1 MKNIERIVLLVIV
14 VLSSISMRAQTLENF
29 FKAPP
34 LCARPSTYWMW
45 MNGNISKEGLTA
57 DLEYMKRASYGGAMM
72 FNVGV
77 GIPKGSVDYASPQ
90 WDEMTLHA
98 VKEAERLG
106 LELYLQNSPGYS
118 GTGGPWI
125 TVENSMQ
132 QLEWTETM
140 VVPDKKGLIEL
151 DLPQP
156 YAKLGYY
163 QDIKVLAFPALECET
178 QLFPSLVTKVLL
190 DDEEIDKNLFFDNDL
205 ESQVRMQRAGSV
217 LTFELSQP
225 FEARAVTVRRGKR
238 EKPLDPHDGPRDYA
252 PDLKLEVSEDGR
264 HYVDVS
270 NISCPALRSM
280 DTPGIALFEPVK
292 GRYFRFI
299 TNRGTNISEVLLH
312 ASARLKDW
320 TAKTNYVKDPVALG
334 NYDSQDVTGQTIDP
348 SSVIDI
354 TSLMNTDGRLKWK
367 SPPGVKRWII
377 LRMGSTTTG
386 EVVAAAPDSGVGLD
400 CDKFSKKALDQHFDN
415 FLIPLLN
422 KLKPWCGKTLKAL
435 MMDSW
440 EAGKQNWTSSLPGYF
455 KRHCGYDSTPWLLA
469 MTGRIVRSIEDT
481 ERFLYDMRR
490 TQTDMFNE
498 NFLAYFKEKA
508 AQYGLKFA
516 AEPYGDGNFE
526 SLEYAEVLDYPMSEF
541 WVHYIYG
548 GVTTSKMA
556 ASTSHLWNRPIVG
569 AEYFTGTP
577 FNSKLTEH
585 PYAMKAEGDYMMTV
599 GVNRFVYHVFA
610 HQPYVGKTAGSLMT
624 MGPFGTHLNRNSVWA
639 EQAVGW
645 NMYNAR
651 CAYLLQQGHYVA
663 DILYIKDEGISS
675 GITDYDS
682 ACPMTP
688 YGYCW
693 DIGSRNVLQ
702 HLSVQNGRLVLPH
715 GMSYRLLVLTPMKRC
730 SPELLRQIKRLI
742 GQGATVLLSSEK
754 PEGYMGMDLVKD
766 KAVKLL
772 AAELWNMAGKENV
785 YHSKDLRQ
793 VLKKC
798 CISPDF
804 SFIAENKDAQ
814 IHFIHRAVNGDDVY
828 FVANH
833 RRRMEKITATFRVT
847 GKVPVLWDAETGNTG
862 IPVAYKQENGV
873 IKVTLTLQ
881 ESGSVFIVFR
891 EEKIGRTITDDFKEV
906 VPESVLSQPIF
917 NTFTVSLWA
926 KPETFA
932 ASGRGFLLFPD
943 KGEERYGRGHAVV
956 GIAMGQ
962 NGIRIYERTK
972 TNNVVLE
979 SKTPIEGW
987 TYVTL
992 VYSDGIP
999 TLYLNGKKEVTGKKS
1014 MFVCSPAY
1022 DVPMA
1027 EEQYIASFEGD
1038 QTKVR
1043 YIAEAWSPQEVQ
1055 EEYIKGL
1062 PVPVLPEDSKMLLTL
1077 NTDWKV
1083 CFPVGSKA
1091 PAEIRMDVLASLH
1104 KHENFNIR
1112 HFSGKATYKKTFILT
1127 KKDLKSYSKI
1137 MLDLGRVENIAEIS
1151 VNGENPVLV
1160 WKAPYRID
1168 ITSVVK
1174 AGENSITIDVTN
1186 LYPNR
1191 IIGDEYL
1198 SERYEY
1204 DEYGRIVKLPFWYVN
1219 QQADSNRERV
1229 LFIPWKYYK
1238 KTDPLLEAGLLGPV
1252 RIVGIFNEK

>member
-1 MKNIERIVLLVIV
+1 MCAIIFSHFVLYPDFRI
-14 VLSSISMRAQTLENF
+14 SF
-29 FKAPP
+29 FTP
-34 LCARPSTYWMW
+34 
-45 MNGNISKEGLTA
+45 
-57 DLEYMKRASYGGAMM
+57 
-72 FNVGV
+72 
-77 GIPKGSVDYASPQ
+77 
-90 WDEMTLHA
+90 
-98 VKEAERLG
+98 
-106 LELYLQNSPGYS
+106 
-118 GTGGPWI
+118 
-125 TVENSMQ
+125 
-132 QLEWTETM
+132 
-140 VVPDKKGLIEL
+140 
-151 DLPQP
+151 
-156 YAKLGYY
+156 
-163 QDIKVLAFPALECET
+163 LAFRFA
-178 QLFPSLVTKVLL
+178 
-190 DDEEIDKNLFFDNDL
+190 
-205 ESQVRMQRAGSV
+205 
-217 LTFELSQP
+217 
-225 FEARAVTVRRGKR
+225 
-238 EKPLDPHDGPRDYA
+238 DY
-252 PDLKLEVSEDGR
+252 
-264 HYVDVS
+264 
-270 NISCPALRSM
+270 
-280 DTPGIALFEPVK
+280 
-292 GRYFRFI
+292 
-299 TNRGTNISEVLLH
+299 
-312 ASARLKDW
+312 
-320 TAKTNYVKDPVALG
+320 
-334 NYDSQDVTGQTIDP
+334 
-348 SSVIDI
+348 
-354 TSLMNTDGRLKWK
+354 
-367 SPPGVKRWII
+367 
-377 LRMGSTTTG
+377 
-386 EVVAAAPDSGVGLD
+386 
-400 CDKFSKKALDQHFDN
+400 
-415 FLIPLLN
+415 
-422 KLKPWCGKTLKAL
+422 
-435 MMDSW
+435 
-440 EAGKQNWTSSLPGYF
+440 
-455 KRHCGYDSTPWLLA
+455 
-469 MTGRIVRSIEDT
+469 
-481 ERFLYDMRR
+481 
-490 TQTDMFNE
+490 
-498 NFLAYFKEKA
+498 
-508 AQYGLKFA
+508 
-516 AEPYGDGNFE
+516 
-526 SLEYAEVLDYPMSEF
+526 
-541 WVHYIYG
+541 
-548 GVTTSKMA
+548 
-556 ASTSHLWNRPIVG
+556 
-569 AEYFTGTP
+569 
-577 FNSKLTEH
+577 
-585 PYAMKAEGDYMMTV
+585 
-599 GVNRFVYHVFA
+599 
-610 HQPYVGKTAGSLMT
+610 
-624 MGPFGTHLNRNSVWA
+624 
-639 EQAVGW
+639 
-645 NMYNAR
+645 
-651 CAYLLQQGHYVA
+651 
-663 DILYIKDEGISS
+663 
-675 GITDYDS
+675 
-682 ACPMTP
+682 
-688 YGYCW
+688 
-693 DIGSRNVLQ
+693 
-702 HLSVQNGRLVLPH
+702 
-715 GMSYRLLVLTPMKRC
+715 
-730 SPELLRQIKRLI
+730 
-742 GQGATVLLSSEK
+742 
-754 PEGYMGMDLVKD
+754 
-766 KAVKLL
+766 
-772 AAELWNMAGKENV
+772 
-785 YHSKDLRQ
+785 
-793 VLKKC
+793 
-798 CISPDF
+798 ISPDF

>member
-1 MKNIERIVLLVIV
+1 MKKWTILLFAFC
-14 VLSSISMRAQTLENF
+14 LYNSMQAQIAKEVFAN
-29 FKAPP
+29 PP
-34 LCARPSTYWMW
+34 IQARPSTYWMW
-45 MNGNISKEGLTA
+45 MNGNISKEGLSA

-77 GIPKGSVDYASPQ
+77 GIPKGRIDYASSQ

-132 QLEWTETM
+132 QLEWTET
-140 VVPDKKGLIEL
+140 VGVPDKKGLIEL

-190 DDEEIDKNLFFDNDL
+190 DDKEIDKNLFFDNDL
-205 ESQVRMQRAGSV
+205 DSQVRMQQAGSV
-217 LTFELSQP
+217 LTFELSHP

-280 DTPGIALFEPVK
+280 DTPGIALFGAVK

-312 ASARLKDW
+312 ASTRLKDW

-334 NYDSQDVTGQTIDP
+334 NYDCQDVTGQTVDP

-367 SPPGVKRWII
+367 SPRGVKCWII
-377 LRMGSTTTG
+377 LRIGSTTTG

-415 FLIPLLN
+415 FLTPLLN

-440 EAGKQNWTSSLPGYF
+440 EAGKQNWTSSLPDYF
-455 KRHCGYDSTPWLLA
+455 KQHCGYDSTPWLLA
-469 MTGRIVRSIEDT
+469 MTGRIVGSIEET

-569 AEYFTGTP
+569 AECFTGTP

-688 YGYCW
+688 YGYRW

-772 AAELWNMAGKENV
+772 AAELWNMAGRGNV
-785 YHSKDLRQ
+785 YRSKDLRQ

-833 RRRMEKITATFRVT
+833 RRRMEKITAAFRIT

-862 IPVAYKQENGV
+862 IPVAYKQENGMT
-873 IKVTLTLQ
+873 KVTFTLQ
-881 ESGSVFIVFR
+881 ESGSAFIVFHKDKTG
-891 EEKIGRTITDDFKEV
+891 KIVTSDFKEI
-906 VPESVLSQPIF
+906 VPKSVLLQPLF

-943 KGEERYGRGHAVV
+943 QGEERYGEGHAVV

-962 NGIRIYERTK
+962 NGVRIYERTK
-972 TNNVVLE
+972 INSVVLE

-987 TYVTL
+987 TYITL
-992 VYSDGIP
+992 VYSDGVP
-999 TLYLNGKKEVTGKKS
+999 TLYLNGKKEAIGKKS
-1014 MFVCSPAY
+1014 MFICSPAY

-1038 QTKVR
+1038 QTEFR
-1043 YIAEAWSPQEVQ
+1043 YMAEAWSPRKVQ
-1055 EEYIKGL
+1055 EEYVKGL
-1062 PVPVLPEDSKMLLTL
+1062 PSPVLSGNNKSLLTL

-1083 CFPVGSKA
+1083 CFPVDSKA
-1091 PAEIRMDVLASLH
+1091 PTEVRMNTLRSLH

-1127 KKDLKSYSKI
+1127 KKDLKDYSKI

-1174 AGENSITIDVTN
+1174 VGENSVTINVTN

-1219 QQADSNRERV
+1219 QQEDSNRERV
-1229 LFIPWKYYK
+1229 LFVPWKYYK
-1238 KTDPLLEAGLLGPV
+1238 NTDPLLEAGLLGPV
-1252 RIVGIFNEK
+1252 RIVGVFDEK

>member
-1 MKNIERIVLLVIV
+1 
-14 VLSSISMRAQTLENF
+14 
-29 FKAPP
+29 
-34 LCARPSTYWMW
+34 
-45 MNGNISKEGLTA
+45 
-57 DLEYMKRASYGGAMM
+57 
-72 FNVGV
+72 
-77 GIPKGSVDYASPQ
+77 
-90 WDEMTLHA
+90 
-98 VKEAERLG
+98 
-106 LELYLQNSPGYS
+106 
-118 GTGGPWI
+118 
-125 TVENSMQ
+125 
-132 QLEWTETM
+132 
-140 VVPDKKGLIEL
+140 
-151 DLPQP
+151 
-156 YAKLGYY
+156 
-163 QDIKVLAFPALECET
+163 
-178 QLFPSLVTKVLL
+178 
-190 DDEEIDKNLFFDNDL
+190 
-205 ESQVRMQRAGSV
+205 
-217 LTFELSQP
+217 
-225 FEARAVTVRRGKR
+225 
-238 EKPLDPHDGPRDYA
+238 
-252 PDLKLEVSEDGR
+252 
-264 HYVDVS
+264 
-270 NISCPALRSM
+270 
-280 DTPGIALFEPVK
+280 
-292 GRYFRFI
+292 
-299 TNRGTNISEVLLH
+299 
-312 ASARLKDW
+312 
-320 TAKTNYVKDPVALG
+320 
-334 NYDSQDVTGQTIDP
+334 
-348 SSVIDI
+348 
-354 TSLMNTDGRLKWK
+354 
-367 SPPGVKRWII
+367 
-377 LRMGSTTTG
+377 
-386 EVVAAAPDSGVGLD
+386 
-400 CDKFSKKALDQHFDN
+400 
-415 FLIPLLN
+415 
-422 KLKPWCGKTLKAL
+422 
-435 MMDSW
+435 
-440 EAGKQNWTSSLPGYF
+440 
-455 KRHCGYDSTPWLLA
+455 
-469 MTGRIVRSIEDT
+469 
-481 ERFLYDMRR
+481 
-490 TQTDMFNE
+490 
-498 NFLAYFKEKA
+498 
-508 AQYGLKFA
+508 
-516 AEPYGDGNFE
+516 
-526 SLEYAEVLDYPMSEF
+526 
-541 WVHYIYG
+541 
-548 GVTTSKMA
+548 
-556 ASTSHLWNRPIVG
+556 
-569 AEYFTGTP
+569 
-577 FNSKLTEH
+577 
-585 PYAMKAEGDYMMTV
+585 
-599 GVNRFVYHVFA
+599 
-610 HQPYVGKTAGSLMT
+610 
-624 MGPFGTHLNRNSVWA
+624 
-639 EQAVGW
+639 
-645 NMYNAR
+645 
-651 CAYLLQQGHYVA
+651 
-663 DILYIKDEGISS
+663 
-675 GITDYDS
+675 
-682 ACPMTP
+682 MTP

>member
-1 MKNIERIVLLVIV
+1 MKNIERIVWLAVV
-14 VLSSISMRAQTLENF
+14 VLYSISMQAQVLEES
-29 FKAPP
+29 FKTPP

-45 MNGNISKEGLTA
+45 MNGNISKEGLSA

-77 GIPKGSVDYASPQ
+77 GIPKGNVDYASPQ

-140 VVPDKKGLIEL
+140 AVSDKKGLIEL

-190 DDEEIDKNLFFDNDL
+190 DDKEIDKNLFFDNDL
-205 ESQVRMQRAGSV
+205 DSQVRMQQAGSV
-217 LTFELSQP
+217 LTFELSRP

-280 DTPGIALFEPVK
+280 DTPGIALFGAVK

-312 ASARLKDW
+312 ASTRLTDW

-334 NYDSQDVTGQTIDP
+334 NYDCRDVTGQTVDP

-367 SPPGVKRWII
+367 SPRGVKCWII
-377 LRMGSTTTG
+377 LRIGSTTTG

-415 FLIPLLN
+415 FLTPLLN

-440 EAGKQNWTSSLPGYF
+440 EAGKQNWTSSLPDYF
-455 KRHCGYDSTPWLLA
+455 KQHCGYDSTPWLLA
-469 MTGRIVRSIEDT
+469 MTGRIVGSIEET

-508 AQYGLKFA
+508 ALYGLKFA

-569 AEYFTGTP
+569 AECFTGTH

-675 GITDYDS
+675 GIIDYDS

-688 YGYCW
+688 YGYRW

-772 AAELWNMAGKENV
+772 AAELWNMAGRGNV

-833 RRRMEKITATFRVT
+833 RRRMEKITAAFRIT

-862 IPVAYKQENGV
+862 IPVAYKQENGMT
-873 IKVTLTLQ
+873 KVTFTLQ
-881 ESGSVFIVFR
+881 ESGSAFIVFHKDKTG
-891 EEKIGRTITDDFKEV
+891 KIVTSDFKEI
-906 VPESVLSQPIF
+906 VPESVLLQPLF

-943 KGEERYGRGHAVV
+943 QGEERYGKGYAVV

-962 NGIRIYERTK
+962 NGVRIYERTK
-972 TNNVVLE
+972 INNVVLE

-987 TYVTL
+987 TYITL
-992 VYSDGIP
+992 VYSDGVP

-1014 MFVCSPAY
+1014 MFICSPAY

-1038 QTKVR
+1038 QTEFR
-1043 YIAEAWSPQEVQ
+1043 YMAEAWSPQKVQ
-1055 EEYIKGL
+1055 EEYAKGL
-1062 PVPVLPEDSKMLLTL
+1062 PSPVLPENNKSLLTL

-1083 CFPVGSKA
+1083 CFPIDSRA
-1091 PAEIRMDVLASLH
+1091 PAEVRMNTLQSLH

-1112 HFSGKATYKKTFILT
+1112 HFSGKATYKKTFILGT
-1127 KKDLKSYSKI
+1127 
-1137 MLDLGRVENIAEIS
+1137 
-1151 VNGENPVLV
+1151 
-1160 WKAPYRID
+1160 
-1168 ITSVVK
+1168 
-1174 AGENSITIDVTN
+1174 
-1186 LYPNR
+1186 
-1191 IIGDEYL
+1191 
-1198 SERYEY
+1198 
-1204 DEYGRIVKLPFWYVN
+1204 
-1219 QQADSNRERV
+1219 
-1229 LFIPWKYYK
+1229 FIKYYK
-1238 KTDPLLEAGLLGPV
+1238 ISQLIHTQSIA
-1252 RIVGIFNEK
+1252 N

>member
-1 MKNIERIVLLVIV
+1 MQ
-14 VLSSISMRAQTLENF
+14 AQIAKEVFAN
-29 FKAPP
+29 PP
-34 LCARPSTYWMW
+34 IQARPSTYWMW
-45 MNGNISKEGLTA
+45 MNGNISKEGLSA

-77 GIPKGSVDYASPQ
+77 GIPKGRIDYASSQ

-132 QLEWTETM
+132 QLEWTET
-140 VVPDKKGLIEL
+140 VGVPDKKGLIEL

-190 DDEEIDKNLFFDNDL
+190 DDKEIDKNLFFDNDL
-205 ESQVRMQRAGSV
+205 DSQVRMQQAGSV
-217 LTFELSQP
+217 LTFELSHP

-280 DTPGIALFEPVK
+280 DTPGIALFGAVK

-312 ASARLKDW
+312 ASTRLKDW

-334 NYDSQDVTGQTIDP
+334 NYDCQDVTGQTVDP

-367 SPPGVKRWII
+367 SPRGVKCWII
-377 LRMGSTTTG
+377 LRIGSTTTG

-415 FLIPLLN
+415 FLTPLLN

-440 EAGKQNWTSSLPGYF
+440 EAGKQNWTSSLPDYF
-455 KRHCGYDSTPWLLA
+455 KQHCGYDSTPWLLA
-469 MTGRIVRSIEDT
+469 MTGRIVGSIEET

-569 AEYFTGTP
+569 AECFTGTP

-688 YGYCW
+688 YGYRW

-772 AAELWNMAGKENV
+772 AAELWNMAGRGNV
-785 YHSKDLRQ
+785 YRSKDLRQ

-833 RRRMEKITATFRVT
+833 RRRMEKITAAFRIT

-862 IPVAYKQENGV
+862 IPVAYKQENGMT
-873 IKVTLTLQ
+873 KVTFTLQ
-881 ESGSVFIVFR
+881 ESGSAFIVFHKDKTG
-891 EEKIGRTITDDFKEV
+891 KIVTSDFKEI
-906 VPESVLSQPIF
+906 VPKSVLLQPLF

-943 KGEERYGRGHAVV
+943 QGEERYGEGHAVV

-962 NGIRIYERTK
+962 NGVRIYERTK
-972 TNNVVLE
+972 INSVVLE

-987 TYVTL
+987 TYITL
-992 VYSDGIP
+992 VYSDGVP
-999 TLYLNGKKEVTGKKS
+999 TLYLNGKKEAIGKKS
-1014 MFVCSPAY
+1014 MFICSPAY

-1038 QTKVR
+1038 QTEFR
-1043 YIAEAWSPQEVQ
+1043 YMAEAWSPRKVQ
-1055 EEYIKGL
+1055 EEYVKGL
-1062 PVPVLPEDSKMLLTL
+1062 PSPVLSGNNKSLLTL

-1083 CFPVGSKA
+1083 CFPVDSKA
-1091 PAEIRMDVLASLH
+1091 PTEVRMNTLRSLH

-1127 KKDLKSYSKI
+1127 KKDLKDYSKI

-1174 AGENSITIDVTN
+1174 VGENSVTINVTN

-1219 QQADSNRERV
+1219 QQEDSNRERV
-1229 LFIPWKYYK
+1229 LFVPWKYYK
-1238 KTDPLLEAGLLGPV
+1238 NTDPLLEAGLLGPV
-1252 RIVGIFNEK
+1252 RIVGVFDEK

>member
-1 MKNIERIVLLVIV
+1 MIQPAYDSVW
-14 VLSSISMRAQTLENF
+14 IS
-29 FKAPP
+29 
-34 LCARPSTYWMW
+34 
-45 MNGNISKEGLTA
+45 
-57 DLEYMKRASYGGAMM
+57 
-72 FNVGV
+72 
-77 GIPKGSVDYASPQ
+77 
-90 WDEMTLHA
+90 
-98 VKEAERLG
+98 
-106 LELYLQNSPGYS
+106 
-118 GTGGPWI
+118 
-125 TVENSMQ
+125 
-132 QLEWTETM
+132 
-140 VVPDKKGLIEL
+140 
-151 DLPQP
+151 
-156 YAKLGYY
+156 LGY
-163 QDIKVLAFPALECET
+163 
-178 QLFPSLVTKVLL
+178 
-190 DDEEIDKNLFFDNDL
+190 
-205 ESQVRMQRAGSV
+205 
-217 LTFELSQP
+217 
-225 FEARAVTVRRGKR
+225 
-238 EKPLDPHDGPRDYA
+238 
-252 PDLKLEVSEDGR
+252 
-264 HYVDVS
+264 
-270 NISCPALRSM
+270 
-280 DTPGIALFEPVK
+280 
-292 GRYFRFI
+292 RY
-299 TNRGTNISEVLLH
+299 
-312 ASARLKDW
+312 
-320 TAKTNYVKDPVALG
+320 
-334 NYDSQDVTGQTIDP
+334 
-348 SSVIDI
+348 
-354 TSLMNTDGRLKWK
+354 
-367 SPPGVKRWII
+367 
-377 LRMGSTTTG
+377 
-386 EVVAAAPDSGVGLD
+386 
-400 CDKFSKKALDQHFDN
+400 
-415 FLIPLLN
+415 
-422 KLKPWCGKTLKAL
+422 
-435 MMDSW
+435 
-440 EAGKQNWTSSLPGYF
+440 
-455 KRHCGYDSTPWLLA
+455 
-469 MTGRIVRSIEDT
+469 
-481 ERFLYDMRR
+481 
-490 TQTDMFNE
+490 
-498 NFLAYFKEKA
+498 
-508 AQYGLKFA
+508 
-516 AEPYGDGNFE
+516 
-526 SLEYAEVLDYPMSEF
+526 
-541 WVHYIYG
+541 
-548 GVTTSKMA
+548 
-556 ASTSHLWNRPIVG
+556 
-569 AEYFTGTP
+569 
-577 FNSKLTEH
+577 
-585 PYAMKAEGDYMMTV
+585 
-599 GVNRFVYHVFA
+599 
-610 HQPYVGKTAGSLMT
+610 
-624 MGPFGTHLNRNSVWA
+624 
-639 EQAVGW
+639 
-645 NMYNAR
+645 
-651 CAYLLQQGHYVA
+651 
-663 DILYIKDEGISS
+663 
-675 GITDYDS
+675 
-682 ACPMTP
+682 
-688 YGYCW
+688 
-693 DIGSRNVLQ
+693 RNVLQ

-1104 KHENFNIR
+1104 KHETSISDI
-1112 HFSGKATYKKTFILT
+1112 FSGKATYKKTFILT

>member
-1 MKNIERIVLLVIV
+1 MKNIERIVLLAV
-14 VLSSISMRAQTLENF
+14 VMLGSISIQAQTLEKS
-29 FKAPP
+29 FKTPP

-45 MNGNISKEGLTA
+45 MNGNISKEGITA

-77 GIPKGSVDYASPQ
+77 GIPKGSIDYASPQ
-90 WDEMTLHA
+90 WNEMTLHA

-125 TVENSMQ
+125 SVENSMQ
-132 QLEWTETM
+132 QLEWTETIA
-140 VVPDKKGLIEL
+140 VPDKKGWIEL
-151 DLPQP
+151 NLPQP

-163 QDIKVLAFPALECET
+163 QDAKVLAFPALECET
-178 QLFPSLVTKVLL
+178 HLFPSVVTKVLL
-190 DDEEIDKNLFFDNDL
+190 DDKEIDKNLFFDNDL
-205 ESQVRMQRAGSV
+205 DSQVRMQQAGSA

-225 FEARAVTVRRGKR
+225 FEARAVTIRRGKR

-252 PDLKLEVSEDGR
+252 PNLKLEVSEDGR
-264 HYVDVS
+264 HYREVS

-280 DTPGIALFEPVK
+280 DTPGIALFGPVK
-292 GRYFRFI
+292 GRYFRLI
-299 TNRGTNISEVLLH
+299 TNRGTNISEVILH
-312 ASARLKDW
+312 SSARLKDW
-320 TAKTNYVKDPVALG
+320 TAKTNYVKDAVALG
-334 NYDSQDVTGQTIDP
+334 NYDCQDVTGQTIDP
-348 SSVIDI
+348 SSVVDI

-367 SPPGVKRWII
+367 SPCGVKRWII
-377 LRMGSTTTG
+377 LRLGATTTG

-400 CDKFSKKALDQHFDN
+400 CDKFSKKALDQHFN
-415 FLIPLLN
+415 TFLIPLLN

-440 EAGKQNWTSSLPGYF
+440 EAGKQNWTSSLPDYF

-469 MTGRIVRSIEDT
+469 MTGRIVRSVEDT

-498 NFLAYFKEKA
+498 SFLAYFKEKS
-508 AQYGLKFA
+508 AQYDLKFA

-526 SLEYAEVLDYPMSEF
+526 SLEYAEFLDYPMSEF

-569 AEYFTGTP
+569 AECFTGTP

-585 PYAMKAEGDYMMTV
+585 PYAMKAEGDYMMAV
-599 GVNRFVYHVFA
+599 GVNRFIYHVFA
-610 HQPYVGKTAGSLMT
+610 HQSYVGETAGSLMT

-639 EQAVGW
+639 EQAMGW

-663 DILYIKDEGISS
+663 DILYIKEEGISS
-675 GITDYDS
+675 GITDYDLAS
-682 ACPMTP
+682 PLTP
-688 YGYCW
+688 YGYRW

-702 HLSVQNGRLVLPH
+702 HLSVQNGKLVLPH
-715 GMSYRLLVLTPMKRC
+715 GMSYRLLVFTPMKQC
-730 SPELLRQIKRLI
+730 SPELLKQIKRLVE
-742 GQGATVLLSSEK
+742 QGATVLLSSEK
-754 PEGYMGMDLVKD
+754 PEGYMGQDRMKD
-766 KAVKLL
+766 RAVKLL
-772 AAELWNMAGKENV
+772 ATELWNMVGRGNV
-785 YHSKDLRQ
+785 YHSMDLPQ
-793 VLKKC
+793 LLKNC
-798 CISPDF
+798 CILPDF
-804 SFIAENKDAQ
+804 SFTATNKDAQ
-814 IHFIHRAVNGDDVY
+814 IHFIHRTVNGDDIY

-873 IKVTLTLQ
+873 TKVTFTLQ
-881 ESGSVFIVFR
+881 ESGSAFIVFH
-891 EEKIGRTITDDFKEV
+891 EEKTGRTITKDFEEI
-906 VPESVLSQPIF
+906 VPESALSQPLF

-943 KGEERYGRGHAVV
+943 KVEERYGKGHAVV

-962 NGIRIYERTK
+962 NGVRIYERAK
-972 TNNVVLE
+972 VNNVVLE
-979 SKTPIEGW
+979 SKVPIEGW
-987 TYVTL
+987 TYITL
-992 VYSDGIP
+992 VYSDGVP
-999 TLYLNGKKEVTGKKS
+999 TLYLNGKKEATGKKS
-1014 MFVCSPAY
+1014 AFVCSPAY

-1027 EEQYIASFEGD
+1027 EEQYIAGFEGD
-1038 QTKVR
+1038 QTKLR
-1043 YIAEAWSPQEVQ
+1043 YMAEACSPRKIQ
-1055 EEYIKGL
+1055 EEYVKGL
-1062 PVPVLPEDSKMLLTL
+1062 PSPVLPENNKSILTL

-1083 CFPVGSKA
+1083 CFPVGSRA
-1091 PAEIRMDVLASLH
+1091 PGEIKMNMLCSLH
-1104 KHENFNIR
+1104 KHENFNVK
-1112 HFSGKATYKKTFILT
+1112 HFSGKATYKKTFVLAE
-1127 KKDLKSYSKI
+1127 KDLKNYSKI

-1151 VNGENPVLV
+1151 VNRENPILV

-1168 ITSVVK
+1168 ITSIIK

-1198 SERYEY
+1198 SERYKY

-1219 QQADSNRERV
+1219 QQEDRNRERV
-1229 LFIPWKYYK
+1229 LFVPWKFYK